1 MQISVAFPSN
11 LAMFRFCF
19 PLLLSLFLSLLLS
32 SLLQQS
38 TRTGWPIPQVSCE
51 ERNEEEDENEEK
63 PQGGLREENEGRE
76 AGRIVGGVESI
87 SKLQATLF
95 DPLSPPPLLVSR
107 HPPAVFSPASS
118 LRKSHSSCSTHPA
131 SLALSRVSLPFGSQ
145 HARLE
150 YWYRAKVLFPLNR
163 AATRNNAL
171 YVRVL
176 RLSLLAPRFVARLF
190 LSRSDHSNLLR
201 VPPVSILFL
210 SSFRQILSMYSN
222 LSRNT
227 NSVYF

>member
-11 LAMFRFCF
+11 SAMFRFCF

-51 ERNEEEDENEEK
+51 ERNEEDENEEK

-118 LRKSHSSCSTHPA
+118 LRKSHSCSTHPA
-131 SLALSRVSLPFGSQ
+131 SLALSRVLSLSGSQ

-176 RLSLLAPRFVARLF
+176 RLSLLPSLR
-190 LSRSDHSNLLR
+190 RSTFPLTLWS
-201 VPPVSILFL
+201 
-210 SSFRQILSMYSN
+210 
-222 LSRNT
+222 
-227 NSVYF
+227 